1 MNARAGDGARD
12 GPGQARAPASSAAR
26 AELVLARAIAFFR
39 TAGLAVVG
47 LVIALDW
54 HHYRSP
60 ALVLVLAATVVAE
73 SAALVA
79 ASWRRGRIRPWWVSA
94 DVAFLV
100 ACLWASALLTVAA
113 DGQTWVFFM
122 YSFTVITSYE
132 IGVAYQ
138 RLEVVVTVT
147 TLLAVG
153 YAASAIVVHHDPPWN
168 VAPNAAGYFAAI
180 IVAWVARE
188 LRRSG
193 RATDAS
199 QALAVAHAAALARE
213 RERARHARMLHDRVL
228 QTLEGLVQHR
238 SILADGELRSHIA
251 GEAAW
256 LRALVEGT
264 PISEAGDLLS
274 RLQGLVAQRTA
285 AGLRIEFNSAQLRQS
300 PLRWRIARPV
310 ADAVVAATG
319 EALTN
324 VAKHSGIRSA
334 ILRAAVVGDHVIV
347 SVLDHGSG
355 FDPAR
360 VAPGIGL
367 AESITGRVTEAGGTV
382 RVDSAPG
389 AGTYVELTVGPSPT
403 AAGDGDARPDVAL
416 VGEKVERRLC

>member
-1 MNARAGDGARD
+1 M
-12 GPGQARAPASSAAR
+12 
-26 AELVLARAIAFFR
+26 ARAIAFFR
-39 TAGLAVVG
+39 AAGIAIVG

-60 ALVLVLAATVVAE
+60 TLVLVLAAIVLAE

-79 ASWRRGRIRPWWVSA
+79 ASWRRGQIRPWWVSA

-100 ACLWASALLTVAA
+100 ACLWASAFLTVAA

-138 RLEVVVTVT
+138 RLEVVITVT

-168 VAPNAAGYFAAI
+168 VAPNAAGYLAAI
-180 IVAWVARE
+180 VVAWVARE

-193 RATDAS
+193 RASDAS
-199 QALAVAHAAALARE
+199 QALAIAHAAALARE
-213 RERARHARMLHDRVL
+213 RERARHARILHDRVL

-238 SILADGELRSHIA
+238 SIFADGELRSHIA

-264 PISEAGDLLS
+264 PISEPGDLLS
-274 RLQGLVAQRTA
+274 RLQGLAAQRTA
-285 AGLRIEFNSAQLRQS
+285 AGLRIEFNSAQLRES
-300 PLRWRIARPV
+300 PLRHISRPI

-334 ILRAAVVGDHVIV
+334 ILRAAVVGDQVIV

-367 AESITGRVTEAGGTV
+367 AESITGRIADVGGTV
-382 RVDSAPG
+382 HVDSAPG
-389 AGTYVELTVGPSPT
+389 AGTYVELTVGPSPP
-403 AAGDGDARPDVAL
+403 AAGPPGETGDARDERPL
-416 VGEKVERRLC
+416 PGERRLC